1 MSSAYA
7 ISGISSNAALWE
19 YGQETA
25 AGGGGGGGGG
35 CCSVIGSKGFF
46 VAGPRPRLS
55 FDTSDGSDV
64 KSVLGVPTALTVAK
78 AEEERA
84 SAEEEVVVVSVKG
97 EEGGVI

>member
-1 MSSAYA
+1 MSSTYA

-25 AGGGGGGGGG
+25 AGGGGGGG
-35 CCSVIGSKGFF
+35 CCSVVGSKGFF

-64 KSVLGVPTALTVAK
+64 KSVLGVPSALTVAK